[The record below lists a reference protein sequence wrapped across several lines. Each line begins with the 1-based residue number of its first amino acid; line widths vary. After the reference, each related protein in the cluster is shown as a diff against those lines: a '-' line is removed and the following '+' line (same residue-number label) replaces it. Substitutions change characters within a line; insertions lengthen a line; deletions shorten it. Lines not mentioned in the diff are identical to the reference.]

1 MLRAG
6 RRGRLVCRPRKAV
19 AVVTGSAAARPGA
32 RRCMQMQAPRAP
44 YVRRP
49 ARGRMAW
56 PRRRRPRMRRQ
67 TTGQGSRHI
76 VCVVARREVRR
87 LRREAGRQVC
97 DRFSNRV
104 PLEFLSSQTVCA
116 AARCCCCC
124 CAARERQ
131 SNHLYTVVC
140 LSLKITIFSSHFF
153 LRGV

>member
-87 LRREAGRQVC
+87 LRREAGRCVIA
-97 DRFSNRV
+97 S
-104 PLEFLSSQTVCA
+104 LTVCPWNLSRPKLCVLLSA
-116 AARCCCCC
+116 AA
-124 CAARERQ
+124 AAAVQ
-131 SNHLYTVVC
+131 LVSGNP
-140 LSLKITIFSSHFF
+140 TIYIQ
-153 LRGV
+153 